1 MRRSVSDTAGLI
13 QSRIEK
19 GQNYVPFQGA
29 MDFMRVVLGLLIA
42 ASGFVAVLAVLIAF
56 TRLSFPGPIERV
68 GAILLLVLLETAIS
82 FATYHAFGKVM
93 GSTPL
98 DKSGT

>member
-1 MRRSVSDTAGLI
+1 
-13 QSRIEK
+13 
-19 GQNYVPFQGA
+19 

-42 ASGFVAVLAVLIAF
+42 ASGFIAVLAVLIAF

-68 GAILLLVLLETAIS
+68 GAVLLLVLIETTIG

-93 GSTPL
+93 GSTPR
-98 DKSGT
+98 DIGGE